1 MHLAILMT
9 NTDES
14 TFADRHPKDGE
25 KWRALLSPLCPDC
38 KFSVYSVKDGEFP
51 DRPLTDFDGLIVT
64 GSPASVL
71 DGAPWLDQLAQ
82 TIRQAEADKV
92 PMFGACFG
100 HQAIALALGGSVGK
114 NADDWVFGVT
124 ETDIHSPA
132 PWMDAGKGPILLNAA
147 HEEQVTR
154 LPANARVI
162 MGNQDCP
169 NGGFA
174 IDDHVF
180 TTQYHP
186 EITPEFM
193 AALIDELSSVKPL
206 NVIKRARDSLA
217 QQPENTRISRW
228 IFQFFDGNKDPS

>member
-1 MHLAILMT
+1 MQLAILMA

-25 KWRALLSPLCPDC
+25 KWRALLSPMCPDC

-71 DGAPWLDQLAQ
+71 EGAAWLDQLAQ

-124 ETDIHSPA
+124 ETEIHSPA

-147 HEEQVTR
+147 HEEQVTS
-154 LPANARVI
+154 LPANARVN

-169 NGGFA
+169 YGGFT
-174 IDDHVF
+174 IGDHVF

-186 EITPEFM
+186 EITPDFM
-193 AALIDELSSVKPL
+193 AALIDELADTKPPD
-206 NVIKRARDSLA
+206 VIENARDSLTL
-217 QQPENTRISRW
+217 QPENHRFSRW
-228 IFQFFDGNKDPS
+228 IMQFFSGKKKLS

>member
-1 MHLAILMT
+1 MHLAILMA

-14 TFADRHPKDGE
+14 AFADRHPGDGD

-51 DRPLTDFDGLIVT
+51 GRPLTDFDGLIVT

-71 DGAPWLDQLAQ
+71 DGEPWQDQLAK

-100 HQAIALALGGSVGK
+100 HQAIALALGGSVGR

-124 ETDIHSPA
+124 ETEVHSPA

-147 HEEQVTR
+147 HEEQVTNA
-154 LPANARVI
+154 PPNARVI

-169 NGGFA
+169 NGGFT
-174 IDDHVF
+174 IGNHVF

-186 EITPEFM
+186 EITPHFM
-193 AALIDELSSVKPL
+193 AALIDELAAVKPPK
-206 NVIKRARDSLA
+206 VIEAARNSLIR
-217 QQPENTRISRW
+217 QPENARFTRW
-228 IFQFFDGNKDPS
+228 IVQFFNTGKPV